1 MSRTMVKLA
10 SAYLTAGRVQQ
21 LKEVALRGGAT
32 ALHKQEL
39 HGGAS
44 WHLCVYAG
52 VCVFVCGGQR
62 HCISRSSMGGHHGTC
77 VCVCVC
83 AGVCIW
89 VWGAHALHKQELHGG
104 YHGTCLCVCAGVCV
118 FECKCV
124 LYMFEYVGRVFPAT
138 NRETVAL

>member
-1 MSRTMVKLA
+1 MVKLA

-32 ALHKQEL
+32 
-39 HGGAS
+39 
-44 WHLCVYAG
+44 
-52 VCVFVCGGQR
+52 
-62 HCISRSSMGGHHGTC
+62 
-77 VCVCVC
+77 
-83 AGVCIW
+83 
-89 VWGAHALHKQELHGG
+89 ALHKQELHGG